1 MKDMTLEEA
10 WSEVKMSIAFFRVF
24 GCVSYVHIPD
34 EKKTKLNNKIVSCVL
49 LGLREE
55 SKAYKLYNPAT

>member
-10 WSEVKMSIAFFRVF
+10 WSEVKPSIVFFRVF

-49 LGLREE
+49 LRLREE
-55 SKAYKLYNPAT
+55 LKAYKLYNPAT